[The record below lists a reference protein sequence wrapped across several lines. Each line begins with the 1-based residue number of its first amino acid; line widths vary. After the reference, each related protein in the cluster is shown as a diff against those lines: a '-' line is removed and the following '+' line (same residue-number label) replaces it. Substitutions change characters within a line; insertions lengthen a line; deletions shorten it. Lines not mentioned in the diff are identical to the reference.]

1 MKNIG
6 FVFCFVLSTS
16 LVFGQQFLWS
26 TNEDTDS
33 EHVPI
38 KSVTS
43 VVLEFYD
50 HYEYYYDGSGYSKDR
65 FLDYIKKY
73 GDNSEDWKSFKDKIY
88 EVEDLTVNAFKGN
101 LGRGSFVFITII
113 SKKYVD
119 FIYFSNAYE
128 SYTIETDSHERGKFK
143 KWFRTLLIQGD
154 PNSSVLEEISTGS
167 EVDKLNGETDG
178 LFGQSGISTGDGKVG
193 GGLGN
198 RDGLGPRINDKSQTT
213 GSVVVKVCVDARG
226 NVVHANFTLRG
237 STIVNSQLCRLAEAN
252 ARKWKFKP
260 GELDKQC
267 GTIIYDFQVK

>member
-1 MKNIG
+1 MKKIG

-101 LGRGSFVFITII
+101 L
-113 SKKYVD
+113 
-119 FIYFSNAYE
+119 
-128 SYTIETDSHERGKFK
+128 
-143 KWFRTLLIQGD
+143 
-154 PNSSVLEEISTGS
+154 
-167 EVDKLNGETDG
+167 
-178 LFGQSGISTGDGKVG
+178 
-193 GGLGN
+193 
-198 RDGLGPRINDKSQTT
+198 
-213 GSVVVKVCVDARG
+213 
-226 NVVHANFTLRG
+226 
-237 STIVNSQLCRLAEAN
+237 
-252 ARKWKFKP
+252 
-260 GELDKQC
+260 
-267 GTIIYDFQVK
+267 